1 MCRQS
6 ISLFDLQQGEERLYP
21 YNPDLSEMTP
31 LVGSTYL
38 LQDLSNLPN
47 VARVMHNRLPTH
59 IIFDERGAMFTN
71 GSTAS
76 PTVKYQW
83 HNPSRTIRFLDQN
96 STSPLTLT
104 FACDW
109 RTIHRASTADQSIVG
124 CIYRPSEETTLPAL
138 PRTPPSYHSN
148 TLFGNTFCQARMV
161 GLASYHFVSKDEC
174 YISYEH
180 TTTAVWGTLDSGVA
194 LPSRVPFRNVTFDAE
209 ERIFRGSICW
219 WDDFGT
225 TWHGMKQ
232 WEYEMHFDEKF
243 YTILS
248 GQVHSITL
256 HNHRTEMSVF
266 GETLLYCNA
275 ALFDVFRDVNYR
287 EASVELRESL
297 QRQGASVRVLALLH
311 SLLTVAAQG
320 ESSNNPIDY
329 NL

>member
-6 ISLFDLQQGEERLYP
+6 ISLFDLQQGGELLYP

-31 LVGSTYL
+31 LMGSTYL
-38 LQDLSNLPN
+38 LQDVTNLHDGTS
-47 VARVMHNRLPTH
+47 VMQNRLPTR
-59 IIFDERGAMFTN
+59 ILFDEGEVVFAY
-71 GSTAS
+71 GSTARQI
-76 PTVKYQW
+76 VKYQW
-83 HNPSRTIRFLDQN
+83 HDPSRTIRFVDEN
-96 STSPLTLT
+96 APGPLTLT

-124 CIYRPSEETTLPAL
+124 CIYRPLEETAMSTL

-148 TLFGNTFCQARMV
+148 TLFGNTFCQAKMV

-180 TTTAVWGTLDSGVA
+180 TTTAIWGTLDSGVA

-256 HNHRTEMSVF
+256 HDHRAEMSVF
-266 GETLLYCNA
+266 GEILLYCNA

-287 EASVELRESL
+287 EASGELRDSL
-297 QRQGASVRVLALLH
+297 QRQGASVRILALLH
-311 SLLTVAAQG
+311 SILTVAAQG
-320 ESSNNPIDY
+320 ESSSNPIDY